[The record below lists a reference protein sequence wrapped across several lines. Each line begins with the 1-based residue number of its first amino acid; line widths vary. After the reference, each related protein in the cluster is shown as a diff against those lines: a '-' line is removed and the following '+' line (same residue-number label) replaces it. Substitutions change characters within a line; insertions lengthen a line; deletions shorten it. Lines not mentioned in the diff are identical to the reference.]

1 MVVHYTGLLSFTR
14 DDDNSLNTLPRC
26 CFYAALELELYPQ
39 IQCNNLVLKF
49 LPPMLLFFGLEVT
62 AAFDAELASSLKCV
76 SLFRHSEYKQRIPAD
91 TLYSISLNETGRLH
105 STKKV
110 KLSWPW
116 TVNVEGQGHFFNT
129 RQEAV
134 HFVKKQIALGKESID
149 VGCMQVN
156 LKHHPDAFKSVEEAF
171 DPRANIAYAASFLRS
186 KYDQLGCWHKAIAHY
201 HSATETLGTK
211 YKNNVITIAKNI
223 EQYKDMFRQHA
234 RTYSNNKA
242 YNQILERSYNKK
254 LSRKVNPVVIE
265 KRQRSNMMVH
275 VPKAS

>member
-1 MVVHYTGLLSFTR
+1 M
-14 DDDNSLNTLPRC
+14 
-26 CFYAALELELYPQ
+26 
-39 IQCNNLVLKF
+39 LKF
-49 LPPMLLFFGLEVT
+49 LPSILLLCALEVT

-76 SLFRHSEYKQRIPAD
+76 SLFRHNEYRQRIPTD
-91 TLYSISLNETGRLH
+91 TLYSISLNETGRVH

-116 TVNVEGQGHFFNT
+116 AVNVEGLGHFFNT
-129 RQEAV
+129 KQEAV
-134 HFVKKQIALGKESID
+134 HFVKKQIAEGKESID

-156 LKHHPDAFKSVEEAF
+156 LKHHPKAFKSVEEAF

-211 YKNNVITIAKNI
+211 YKNNVTTTAKNI
-223 EQYKDMFRQHA
+223 ERYKDTFRQHA
-234 RTYSNNKA
+234 RTYSSNKA

-254 LSRKVNPVVIE
+254 LSRKLNPVVIE
-265 KRQRSNMMVH
+265 RRQRSNMMVR
-275 VPKAS
+275 VPRAS